1 LPHKFESVFQG
12 EDMQQTLHWFQCIKF
27 YCNGLGGWRR
37 RRNALAN
44 IMINGMARSEEIG
57 REFNLIS

>member
-1 LPHKFESVFQG
+1 MRICVQG
-12 EDMQQTLHWFQCIKF
+12 EDLQQTLHWFQTLRF
-27 YCNGLGGWRR
+27 YCAGLGGWRR

-57 REFNLIS
+57 REFQLIA